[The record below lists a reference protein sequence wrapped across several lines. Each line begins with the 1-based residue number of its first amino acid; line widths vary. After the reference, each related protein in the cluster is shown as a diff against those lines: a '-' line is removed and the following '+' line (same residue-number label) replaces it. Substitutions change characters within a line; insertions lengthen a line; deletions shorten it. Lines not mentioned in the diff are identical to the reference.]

1 MMAMNPGVSR
11 RARWWFIAGVA
22 MVVLS
27 APAIYG
33 CGPWFDEAVFI
44 PGGAPQT
51 SQSEFASGKLGI
63 VLPSMRRS
71 YLIVAYRY
79 LNGMKLTMSLSCDFA
94 PPRRTKREN
103 DLTVVIATHLSSLF
117 TSLPATQRQSFQ
129 THRPAQWAP
138 TIHPASR
145 IEIPQTFFTN

>member
-79 LNGMKLTMSLSCDFA
+79 LNGMKLTMEQQHDAMDVWNRNMGPTPPPFA
-94 PPRRTKREN
+94 EEHPVSEEWLKARERVGVARARN
-103 DLTVVIATHLSSLF
+103 CRCV
-117 TSLPATQRQSFQ
+117 R
-129 THRPAQWAP
+129 
-138 TIHPASR
+138 ASR
-145 IEIPQTFFTN
+145 